1 MVCHALSRQSRG
13 GRQVQ
18 TSLRILRQ
26 KFLSTISQAESK
38 SAGLSHTQLR
48 RQLLDGGASL
58 LASDTLQQE
67 LGALGTKFVFG

>member
-18 TSLRILRQ
+18 TFLRILRQ
-26 KFLSTISQAESK
+26 TFLGTISQTESK
-38 SAGLSHTQLR
+38 SARLSHTQLG